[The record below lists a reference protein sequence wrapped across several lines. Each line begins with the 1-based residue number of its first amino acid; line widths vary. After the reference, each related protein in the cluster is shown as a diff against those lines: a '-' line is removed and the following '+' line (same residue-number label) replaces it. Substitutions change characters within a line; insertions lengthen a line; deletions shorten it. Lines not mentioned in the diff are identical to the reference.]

1 MTWNF
6 ERLTT
11 SAQGLLDKATQD
23 PRTSKVVKS
32 AMQMKERVD
41 DLGKRVSGLESM
53 EKRVADLETRLA
65 KLERAA
71 KQKPSAAPARKP
83 T

>member
-6 ERLTT
+6 DRLTS
-11 SAQGLLDKATQD
+11 SAQGLIDKATQD
-23 PRTSKVVKS
+23 PRASRVVKS

-65 KLERAA
+65 KLERAS
-71 KQKPSAAPARKP
+71 KPKPTAPARKP